1 MDLKKFLGGKIM
13 KKVYEGRIIGF
24 GFIALIIGAL
34 GFAVLGFDIL
44 YLSAPFGLLWL
55 FNYDFNRYE
64 AKFGHE
70 RGEEE

>member
-1 MDLKKFLGGKIM
+1 M

-24 GFIALIIGAL
+24 GLILFVIGGL
-34 GFAVLGFDIL
+34 GFAKFGPDIFW
-44 YLSAPFGLLWL
+44 SVVPFLLLWL

-64 AKFGHE
+64 AKYGHE